1 MFERR
6 GDNLYTNLTITLRD
20 ALVGFTVDIKHLDGH
35 LVGKGILQYYRL
47 GFLGGY
53 PVDTFDIQ
61 GIFCSLKCTI
71 SAGHFPPLLVYLTH

>member
-35 LVGKGILQYYRL
+35 LVGKGILQYYIL
-47 GFLGGY
+47 GFLGGGG
-53 PVDTFDIQ
+53 IQ
-61 GIFCSLKCTI
+61 
-71 SAGHFPPLLVYLTH
+71 

>member
-35 LVGKGILQYYRL
+35 LVREGITTVL
-47 GFLGGY
+47 
-53 PVDTFDIQ
+53 
-61 GIFCSLKCTI
+61 
-71 SAGHFPPLLVYLTH
+71 